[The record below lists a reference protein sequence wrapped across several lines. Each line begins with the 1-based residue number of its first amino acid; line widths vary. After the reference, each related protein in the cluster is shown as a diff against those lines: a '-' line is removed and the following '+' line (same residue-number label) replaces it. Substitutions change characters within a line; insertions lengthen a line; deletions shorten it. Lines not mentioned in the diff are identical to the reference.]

1 MPVSAYR
8 AAGTG
13 PHTGGKS
20 PASRPGRVKSRE
32 TRTVRWREIDSN
44 FSLRA
49 RETDVLR
56 LDPAVALGSLG
67 LTNCRAPVDGE
78 VEPGGGDRFRPDD
91 SLGAD
96 YDRSREQQICRQ
108 YAYGD
113 GAITPAI
120 SVLSALEGLDIIFPA
135 FAPYVLPVSVPG
147 TVEERIVELQEKKGR
162 LAAATLDARGAVG
175 SLAAEDLDYLFGE

>member
-1 MPVSAYR
+1 MAIIPSFIAAAASAQGPRRSYDY
-8 AAGTG
+8 AA
-13 PHTGGKS
+13 
-20 PASRPGRVKSRE
+20 V
-32 TRTVRWREIDSN
+32 
-44 FSLRA
+44 
-49 RETDVLR
+49 
-56 LDPAVALGSLG
+56 
-67 LTNCRAPVDGE
+67 
-78 VEPGGGDRFRPDD
+78 
-91 SLGAD
+91 
-96 YDRSREQQICRQ
+96 EQQICRQ